1 MDWSANHL
9 AGSKNPLPSDMGEC
23 QFLNSL
29 SMEEKMGMSIIN
41 TMEAAHEK
49 SITNCIR

>member
-1 MDWSANHL
+1 MRGIVKISL
-9 AGSKNPLPSDMGEC
+9 FFLY
-23 QFLNSL
+23 FLNSL
-29 SMEEKMGMSIIN
+29 SMEEKLGMSIIN

>member
-1 MDWSANHL
+1 MSLRKKAIVQNKGNLQDFSFFMD
-9 AGSKNPLPSDMGEC
+9 
-23 QFLNSL
+23 FLKSL